1 MSDEKK
7 CIEKEE
13 CVEKKS
19 VPKKRKLLWRI
30 LLILGIILTGL
41 VLLVWI
47 FAETLCNMFS
57 SPTMIGTIP
66 YGGALPS
73 EQIAPVDDKVRPI
86 KELDAAG
93 NVQTGAGEG
102 LKLSSDGSSK

>member
-30 LLILGIILTGL
+30 LLISGIILTGL

-57 SPTMIGTIP
+57 SPTMIGVIP
-66 YGGALPS
+66 HGEACPS
-73 EQIAPVDDKVRPI
+73 EQIAPVDYK
-86 KELDAAG
+86 KQDAAG
-93 NVQTGAGEG
+93 NVLTGAGED